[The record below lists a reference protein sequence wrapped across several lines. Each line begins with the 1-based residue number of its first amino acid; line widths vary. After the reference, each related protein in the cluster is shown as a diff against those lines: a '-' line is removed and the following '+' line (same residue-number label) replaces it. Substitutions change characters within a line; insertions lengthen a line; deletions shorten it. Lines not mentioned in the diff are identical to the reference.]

1 METMVGVGGLL
12 VIALFFFD
20 FLPKTRNE
28 RAMRVANE
36 GKPTTTWWVLLSTT
50 VIIGAFAMNHY

>member
-1 METMVGVGGLL
+1 METVIGVGGFL
-12 VIALFFFD
+12 VIVLFFFD

-28 RAMRVANE
+28 RAMRASNE

-50 VIIGAFAMNHY
+50 VIIGAVAINHY